1 MAVATEGMSLS
12 AIHARLGRLGRL
24 KPPIVVHGR
33 SWPFQPAD
41 DRENAYDDEHINLI

>member
-12 AIHARLGRLGRL
+12 AIHARLGRL